1 MFVHLNIHSVYSAMR
16 GLISFDAL
24 MKIANYNKMDTLA
37 LTDINGLWGF
47 IKYVQYCKI
56 NNVFPIAGTNL
67 ITDKED
73 IILLVENQN
82 GYENICRLISAVH
95 ENPKIEL
102 KDILRLYSS
111 GLFIL
116 SHKASTLE
124 SLKKIIPDS
133 NLFVDLRPGVN
144 EKKKHQ

>member
-16 GLISFDAL
+16 GLISIDTL
-24 MKIANYNKMDTLA
+24 IKLVKYNKMDTLA

-95 ENPKIEL
+95 ENPKI
-102 KDILRLYSS
+102 DILQAF
-111 GLFIL
+111 LFYRI
-116 SHKASTLE
+116 
-124 SLKKIIPDS
+124 
-133 NLFVDLRPGVN
+133 
-144 EKKKHQ
+144 KHPH